1 MPNPLAAARQDMQQ
15 EAAEKFHGV
24 EGQSAQPVAML
35 VILGAKGHLAVVEG
49 EQPLGGERH
58 ARRRAGQIL
67 QDMLRGAEGLLRVDH
82 PLGCMEASQEA
93 VPCRQRR
100 QRAAAPRKGEG
111 ALGVCVAQRVKEQ
124 VAEAPTEDLHR
135 QEEVWATREPPRPIG
150 CQPPSRQDTMEMR
163 MMVELLA
170 PGMEPGEAADV
181 RPKMLRVSGDVLER
195 LCHGPKEHAVED
207 AGILEAQG
215 TEGVWQ
221 REHHMDI
228 GDIEHFAFP
237 RGEPGHLS
245 GSVTRGA
252 VAVATGIITD
262 LLVATVVTRGFVAPQ
277 GGGTADGDGAQ
288 GPTLICREGSARAC
302 QEEVAI
308 LLDHIRHFE
317 AWAGHTSV
325 SSGNASSGLG
335 VACRACGVTWR

>member
-1 MPNPLAAARQDMQQ
+1 
-15 EAAEKFHGV
+15 
-24 EGQSAQPVAML
+24 
-35 VILGAKGHLAVVEG
+35 
-49 EQPLGGERH
+49 
-58 ARRRAGQIL
+58 
-67 QDMLRGAEGLLRVDH
+67 
-82 PLGCMEASQEA
+82 
-93 VPCRQRR
+93 
-100 QRAAAPRKGEG
+100 
-111 ALGVCVAQRVKEQ
+111 
-124 VAEAPTEDLHR
+124 
-135 QEEVWATREPPRPIG
+135 
-150 CQPPSRQDTMEMR
+150 MEMR

-245 GSVTRGA
+245 GSVTLGA

-262 LLVATVVTRGFVAPQ
+262 LLVATVVTLGFVAPQ

-317 AWAGHTSV
+317 AWGGHTSV

-335 VACRACGVTWR
+335 VACRACGVTWRERLGVRRLRWPSKSGIRRRSPPASRRWVAKACRSKWGWIGFERGATSPACRQTRYTALVVIGRVRGWPGKSHGCGLSCRPYRRNKGRSFGESMT